1 MLVVLYGAIVSWRTG
16 ANMSIAADRYTV
28 RSFTAAG
35 TADLGGVQR
44 QNGNEVGANLLIDTN
59 GNFEANLLA
68 DHFGDGVFTDVT
80 TFFFGAATFTQAKK
94 FSFVGGY
101 LPWGLRVYVTS
112 VQAAKYV
119 RMAANF

>member
-1 MLVVLYGAIVSWRTG
+1 MPNIS
-16 ANMSIAADRYTV
+16 DRYTV

-35 TADLGGVQR
+35 TADLGGIQR
-44 QNGNEVGANLLIDTN
+44 PSFFDVGANLLIDTN

-68 DHFGDGVFTDVT
+68 DHFGDGVYTDVT

-94 FSFVGGY
+94 FAMVSGY
-101 LPWGLRVYVTS
+101 LPWALRVNVTS